1 MNALLKF
8 SMEERNS
15 RLDKKLLIVLTI
27 TVAVVLTATAAIFQ
41 NRHAT
46 RVRDEFDGKLIQAAE
61 TLQDMWAFNAET
73 FVKSH
78 APLNDTSRALL
89 MMIHY
94 NPSVTQ
100 KSGSTV
106 EALLPNGYEVRQI
119 SQNFRNVRNKPA
131 NLEEENLLAKLQQR
145 IIENRMRG
153 LPESELRKEVAIW
166 SEGKVNGQDVIRYTQ
181 PIIVKKACLTCHGDK
196 ANAPEYIQKN
206 YETGYGYKVGD
217 LRGAVS
223 IIVPAQKFRES
234 GLYDTLLTVVTV
246 LLSGIGVV
254 GLLFLTVK
262 KTIVEP
268 IKTIANSASR
278 VAQGDLSERL
288 LYDRPDELG
297 EITAY
302 FNTLV
307 DSVKEAVREIMDL
320 AMKLN
325 HVALDISNTATSIS
339 KSVESQN
346 LTIKDV
352 SQIIAK
358 MNLSLN
364 AVTEDVQGLTI
375 NIRETRTAI
384 EDLISTVQEAARNI
398 QDANQVFSQ
407 VINEVQGGRFGIE
420 QISQAILGISE
431 RLEGLIG
438 QIQVLER
445 NTREVTGTTDIAAR
459 TAKQTNL
466 LAVNASIESAIAG
479 EAGKGFRVVASEIRN
494 LAEQSSAAAQQIQS
508 MILEIRQNVMKIVDT
523 VVETNQAAL
532 DSMAAVKDAEKTLDK
547 ITQYYSRSS
556 GIMSRLS
563 GLIDAQMRSGQQVT
577 MKTTDMTIRTAQV
590 MEQTEVQRAT
600 GQKMLRAVETL
611 SETVAKSKTA
621 SEEINQLS
629 QDLINQAEQLQSAI
643 RQFKMAETTQVLR

>member
-1 MNALLKF
+1 
-8 SMEERNS
+8 MEERNS

-27 TVAVVLTATAAIFQ
+27 TVAVVLTATAVIFH

-46 RVRDEFDGKLIQAAE
+46 RVRDEFEGKLIQAAE
-61 TLQDMWAFNAET
+61 TLQDMWAFNAES

-78 APLNDTSRALL
+78 APLNDTSRTLL

-100 KSGSTV
+100 KSGTTV
-106 EALLPNGYEVRQI
+106 EAILHNGYEVRQI

-166 SEGKVNGQDVIRYTQ
+166 SEGKVDGQDVIRYTQ

-223 IIVPAQKFRES
+223 IIVPAQKFQES

-246 LLSGIGVV
+246 LLSGAGIV

-268 IKTIANSASR
+268 IKTIANTASR

-302 FNTLV
+302 FNALV
-307 DSVKEAVREIMDL
+307 DSVKDTVREIMDL
-320 AMKLN
+320 TMKLN

-494 LAEQSSAAAQQIQS
+494 LAEQSSTAAQQIQS

-532 DSMAAVKDAEKTLDK
+532 DSMSAVKDAEKTLDK

-629 QDLINQAEQLQSAI
+629 QDLISQAEQLQSAI

>member
-1 MNALLKF
+1 
-8 SMEERNS
+8 MEERNN
-15 RLDKKLLIVLTI
+15 RLDRRLLIVLTVTVTILLTI
-27 TVAVVLTATAAIFQ
+27 TAVVFQ
-41 NRHAT
+41 NRHAS
-46 RVRDEFDGKLIQAAE
+46 RVQSEFEGKLIQAAE
-61 TLQDMWAFNAET
+61 TLQEMWAFNAEA

-78 APLNDTSRALL
+78 AELNDTSRTLL

-94 NPSVTQ
+94 NPSVAQ
-100 KSGSTV
+100 RPGSTA
-106 EALLPNGYEVRQI
+106 ETILPKGYEVRQI
-119 SQNFRNVRNKPA
+119 TQNFRNIRNKPA
-131 NLEEENLLAKLQQR
+131 DNEEENLLAKLQQR
-145 IIENRMRG
+145 MIENRMRG
-153 LPESELRKEVAIW
+153 LPETELRREVAIW
-166 SEGKVNGQDVIRYTQ
+166 SETKINGQEGIRYTQ

-196 ANAPEYIQKN
+196 ANAPEYVQKN

-223 IIVPAQKFRES
+223 IIVPAKEFRES
-234 GLYDTLLTVVTV
+234 RLYDTLLIVLTV
-246 LLSGIGVV
+246 LLSGVGIV

-262 KTIVEP
+262 RTIVDP
-268 IKTIANSASR
+268 IREIANTASR

-288 LYDRPDELG
+288 LYDKPDELG

-307 DSVKEAVREIMDL
+307 NSVKDTVREIVDL
-320 AMKLN
+320 TMKLN
-325 HVALDISNTATSIS
+325 QVALDISNTATNIA
-339 KSVESQN
+339 KGAENQN

-352 SQIIAK
+352 TQTISK

-375 NIRETRTAI
+375 NVRETRTAI
-384 EDLISTVQEAARNI
+384 EDLISTVQEAARNV

-431 RLEGLIG
+431 RLEGLIS

-494 LAEQSSAAAQQIQS
+494 LAEQSSSAAQQIQN

-532 DSMAAVKDAEKTLDK
+532 DSMAVVKDAEKTLDK

-577 MKTTDMTIRTAQV
+577 MKTTDMTIRTSQ
-590 MEQTEVQRAT
+590 MIEQTELQRAT

-611 SETVAKSKTA
+611 SETAIKNKAA

-629 QDLINQAEQLQSAI
+629 QDLITQAEQLQNAI

>member
-1 MNALLKF
+1 
-8 SMEERNS
+8 MEERNN
-15 RLDKKLLIVLTI
+15 RLDRRLLIVLAVTVTILLTI
-27 TVAVVLTATAAIFQ
+27 TAVVFQ
-41 NRHAT
+41 NRHAS
-46 RVRDEFDGKLIQAAE
+46 RVQSEFEGKLIQAAE
-61 TLQDMWAFNAET
+61 TLQEMWAFNAEA

-78 APLNDTSRALL
+78 AELNDTSRTLL

-100 KSGSTV
+100 RSGSTA
-106 EALLPNGYEVRQI
+106 ETILPKGYEVRQI
-119 SQNFRNVRNKPA
+119 TQNFRNVRNKPA
-131 NLEEENLLAKLQQR
+131 DLEEENLLAKLQQR
-145 IIENRMRG
+145 MIENRMRG
-153 LPESELRKEVAIW
+153 LPETELRKEVAIW
-166 SEGKVNGQDVIRYTQ
+166 SETKINGQEGIRYTQ

-196 ANAPEYIQKN
+196 ANAPEYVQKN

-223 IIVPAQKFRES
+223 IIVPAKEFRES
-234 GLYDTLLTVVTV
+234 RLYDTLLIVLTV
-246 LLSGIGVV
+246 LLSGVGIV

-262 KTIVEP
+262 RTIVDP
-268 IKTIANSASR
+268 IREIANTASR

-288 LYDRPDELG
+288 LYDKPDELG

-307 DSVKEAVREIMDL
+307 DSVKDTVREIVDL
-320 AMKLN
+320 TMKLN
-325 HVALDISNTATSIS
+325 QVALDISNTATNIA
-339 KSVESQN
+339 KSAENQN

-352 SQIIAK
+352 TQTISK

-375 NIRETRTAI
+375 NVRETRTAI
-384 EDLISTVQEAARNI
+384 EDLISTVQEAARNV

-431 RLEGLIG
+431 RLEGLIS

-494 LAEQSSAAAQQIQS
+494 LAEQSSSAAQQIQN

-532 DSMAAVKDAEKTLDK
+532 DSMAVVKDAEKTLDK

-577 MKTTDMTIRTAQV
+577 MKTTDMTIRTSQ
-590 MEQTEVQRAT
+590 MIEQTELQRAT

-611 SETVAKSKTA
+611 SETAIKNKAA

-629 QDLINQAEQLQSAI
+629 QDLITQAEQLQNAI

>member
-1 MNALLKF
+1 
-8 SMEERNS
+8 MEERNS
-15 RLDKKLLIVLTI
+15 RLDKKILITLAI
-27 TVAVVLTATAAIFQ
+27 AIAVVLAALAALFQ
-41 NRHAT
+41 NRYAS
-46 RVRDEFDGKLIQAAE
+46 RVQGEFESKVIQTAE
-61 TLQDMWAFNAET
+61 TLQEMWAFNAEM
-73 FVKSH
+73 FLKSH
-78 APLNDTSRALL
+78 ATLSDTSRTLL

-94 NPSVTQ
+94 NPSAARKSDQ
-100 KSGSTV
+100 KPEQTTLASQ
-106 EALLPNGYEVRQI
+106 LPKGYEVRQI

-131 NLEEENLLAKLQQR
+131 DLDEENLLAKLQQR
-145 IIENRMRG
+145 MIEYRIKG
-153 LPESELRKEVAIW
+153 LSEPDLRKEIAIW
-166 SEGKVNGQDVIRYTQ
+166 SESKIDGQDFIRYTQ
-181 PIIVKKACLTCHGDK
+181 PIIVKKPCLACHGDK
-196 ANAPEYIQKN
+196 AEAPEYVQKN

-223 IIVPAQKFRES
+223 IIVPAQAFRQS
-234 GLYDTLLTVVTV
+234 GLYDALLTLGGA
-246 LLSGIGVV
+246 LLSGVV
-254 GLLFLTVK
+254 IIGLLFITMRR
-262 KTIVEP
+262 TIGEP
-268 IKTIANSASR
+268 IRKIASTAAR

-288 LYDRPDELG
+288 LYDKPDELG
-297 EITAY
+297 EIVEH
-302 FNTLV
+302 FNALV
-307 DSVKEAVREIMDL
+307 DSVKETVREIVDL
-320 AMKLN
+320 TMKLN
-325 HVALDISNTATSIS
+325 QVALDISNTATSIA
-339 KSVESQN
+339 KSAENQN
-346 LTIKDV
+346 AVLKEA
-352 SQIIAK
+352 SQIVGK
-358 MNLSLN
+358 MGVSLN

-375 NIRETRTAI
+375 NVRETRTAI
-384 EDLISTVQEAARNI
+384 EDLISTVQEAARSI

-494 LAEQSSAAAQQIQS
+494 LAEQSSASAQQIQS

-523 VVETNQAAL
+523 IVETNQAAL
-532 DSMAAVKDAEKTLDK
+532 DSMATVKDAEKTLDK

-577 MKTTDMTIRTAQV
+577 MKTTDMTIRTSQV
-590 MEQTEVQRAT
+590 MEQTELQRAT
-600 GQKMLRAVETL
+600 GQKMLKAIETL
-611 SETVAKSKTA
+611 TETASKNKTA
-621 SEEINQLS
+621 SEEITQLS
-629 QDLINQAEQLQSAI
+629 QDLINQAEQLQNAI

>member
-1 MNALLKF
+1 
-8 SMEERNS
+8 MEERNN
-15 RLDKKLLIVLTI
+15 RLDRRLLIVLAVTVTILLTI
-27 TVAVVLTATAAIFQ
+27 TAVVFQ
-41 NRHAT
+41 NRHAS
-46 RVRDEFDGKLIQAAE
+46 RVQSEFEGKLIQAAE
-61 TLQDMWAFNAET
+61 TLQEMWAFNAEA

-78 APLNDTSRALL
+78 AELNDTSRTLL

-94 NPSVTQ
+94 NPSVAQ
-100 KSGSTV
+100 RPGSTA
-106 EALLPNGYEVRQI
+106 ETILPKGYEVRQI
-119 SQNFRNVRNKPA
+119 TQNFRNIRNKPA
-131 NLEEENLLAKLQQR
+131 DNEEENLLAKLQQR
-145 IIENRMRG
+145 MIENRMRG
-153 LPESELRKEVAIW
+153 LPETELRREVAIW
-166 SEGKVNGQDVIRYTQ
+166 SETKINGQEGIRYTQ

-196 ANAPEYIQKN
+196 ANAPEYVQKN

-223 IIVPAQKFRES
+223 IIVPAKEFRES
-234 GLYDTLLTVVTV
+234 RLYDTLLIVLTV
-246 LLSGIGVV
+246 LLSGVGIV

-262 KTIVEP
+262 RTIVDP
-268 IKTIANSASR
+268 IREIANTASR

-288 LYDRPDELG
+288 LYDKPDELG

-307 DSVKEAVREIMDL
+307 DSVKDTVREIVDL
-320 AMKLN
+320 TMKLN
-325 HVALDISNTATSIS
+325 QVALDISNTATNIA
-339 KSVESQN
+339 KGAENQN

-352 SQIIAK
+352 TQTISK

-375 NIRETRTAI
+375 NVRETRTAI
-384 EDLISTVQEAARNI
+384 EDLISTVQEAARNV

-431 RLEGLIG
+431 RLEGLIS

-494 LAEQSSAAAQQIQS
+494 LAEQSSSAAQQIQN

-532 DSMAAVKDAEKTLDK
+532 DSMAVVKDAEKTLDK

-577 MKTTDMTIRTAQV
+577 MKTTDMTIRTSQ
-590 MEQTEVQRAT
+590 MIEQTELQRAT

-611 SETVAKSKTA
+611 SETAIKNKAA

-629 QDLINQAEQLQSAI
+629 QDLIAQAEQLQNAI

>member
-1 MNALLKF
+1 
-8 SMEERNS
+8 MEERNN
-15 RLDKKLLIVLTI
+15 RLDRRLLIVLAVTVTILLTI
-27 TVAVVLTATAAIFQ
+27 TAVVFQ
-41 NRHAT
+41 NRHAS
-46 RVRDEFDGKLIQAAE
+46 RVQSEFEGKLIQAAE
-61 TLQDMWAFNAET
+61 TLQEMWAFNAEA

-78 APLNDTSRALL
+78 AELNDTSRTLL

-94 NPSVTQ
+94 NPSVAQ
-100 KSGSTV
+100 RPGST
-106 EALLPNGYEVRQI
+106 AKTILPKGYEVRQI
-119 SQNFRNVRNKPA
+119 TQNFRNIRNKPA
-131 NLEEENLLAKLQQR
+131 DNEEENLLAKLQQR
-145 IIENRMRG
+145 MIENRMRG
-153 LPESELRKEVAIW
+153 LPETELRREVAIW
-166 SEGKVNGQDVIRYTQ
+166 SETKINGQEGIRYTQ

-196 ANAPEYIQKN
+196 ANAPEYVQKN

-223 IIVPAQKFRES
+223 IIVPAKEFRES
-234 GLYDTLLTVVTV
+234 RLYDTLLIVLTV
-246 LLSGIGVV
+246 LLSGVGIV

-262 KTIVEP
+262 RTIVDP
-268 IKTIANSASR
+268 IREIANTASR

-288 LYDRPDELG
+288 LYDKPDELG

-307 DSVKEAVREIMDL
+307 DSVKDTVREIVDL
-320 AMKLN
+320 TMKLN
-325 HVALDISNTATSIS
+325 QVALDISNTATNIA
-339 KSVESQN
+339 KGAENQN

-352 SQIIAK
+352 TQTISK

-375 NIRETRTAI
+375 NVRETRTAI
-384 EDLISTVQEAARNI
+384 EDLISTVQEAARNV

-431 RLEGLIG
+431 RLEGLIS

-494 LAEQSSAAAQQIQS
+494 LAEQSSSAAQQIQN

-532 DSMAAVKDAEKTLDK
+532 DSMAVVKDAEKTLDK

-577 MKTTDMTIRTAQV
+577 MKTTDMTIRTSQ
-590 MEQTEVQRAT
+590 MIEQTELQRAT

-611 SETVAKSKTA
+611 SETAIKNKAA

-629 QDLINQAEQLQSAI
+629 QDLITQAEQLQNAI

>member
-1 MNALLKF
+1 
-8 SMEERNS
+8 MEERNN
-15 RLDKKLLIVLTI
+15 RLDRRLLTVLAVTVTILLTI
-27 TVAVVLTATAAIFQ
+27 TAVVFQ
-41 NRHAT
+41 NRHAS
-46 RVRDEFDGKLIQAAE
+46 RVQSEFEGKLIQAAE
-61 TLQDMWAFNAET
+61 TLQEMWAFNAEA

-78 APLNDTSRALL
+78 AELNDTSRTLL

-94 NPSVTQ
+94 NPSVAQ
-100 KSGSTV
+100 RSGSTA
-106 EALLPNGYEVRQI
+106 ETILPKGYEVRQI
-119 SQNFRNVRNKPA
+119 TQNFRNVRNKPA
-131 NLEEENLLAKLQQR
+131 DLEEENLLAKLQQR
-145 IIENRMRG
+145 MIENRMRG
-153 LPESELRKEVAIW
+153 LPETELRKEVAIW
-166 SEGKVNGQDVIRYTQ
+166 SETKINGQEGIRYTQ

-196 ANAPEYIQKN
+196 ANAPEYVQKN

-223 IIVPAQKFRES
+223 IIVPAKEFRES
-234 GLYDTLLTVVTV
+234 RLYDTLLIVLTV
-246 LLSGIGVV
+246 LLSGVGIV

-262 KTIVEP
+262 RTIVNP
-268 IKTIANSASR
+268 IREIANTASR

-288 LYDRPDELG
+288 LYDKPDELG

-307 DSVKEAVREIMDL
+307 DSVKDTVREIVDL
-320 AMKLN
+320 TMKLN
-325 HVALDISNTATSIS
+325 QVALDISNTATNIA
-339 KSVESQN
+339 KGAENQN

-352 SQIIAK
+352 TQTISK
-358 MNLSLN
+358 MNMSLN

-375 NIRETRTAI
+375 NVRETRTAI
-384 EDLISTVQEAARNI
+384 EDLISTVQEAARNV

-431 RLEGLIG
+431 RLEGLIN

-494 LAEQSSAAAQQIQS
+494 LAEQSSSAAQQIQN

-532 DSMAAVKDAEKTLDK
+532 DSMAVVKDAEKTLDK

-577 MKTTDMTIRTAQV
+577 MKTTDMTIRTSQ
-590 MEQTEVQRAT
+590 MIEQTELQRAT
-600 GQKMLRAVETL
+600 GQKMLRAIETL
-611 SETVAKSKTA
+611 SETAVKNKAA

-629 QDLINQAEQLQSAI
+629 QDLITQAEQLQNAI

>member
-1 MNALLKF
+1 
-8 SMEERNS
+8 MEERNN
-15 RLDKKLLIVLTI
+15 RLDRRLLIVLAVTVSILLTI
-27 TVAVVLTATAAIFQ
+27 TAVVFQ
-41 NRHAT
+41 NRHAS
-46 RVRDEFDGKLIQAAE
+46 RVQSEFEGKLIQAAE
-61 TLQDMWAFNAET
+61 TLQEMWAFNAEA

-78 APLNDTSRALL
+78 AELNDTSRTLL

-100 KSGSTV
+100 RSGSTA
-106 EALLPNGYEVRQI
+106 ETILPKGYEVRQI
-119 SQNFRNVRNKPA
+119 TQNFRNIRNKPA
-131 NLEEENLLAKLQQR
+131 DLEEENLLAKLQQR
-145 IIENRMRG
+145 MIENRMRG
-153 LPESELRKEVAIW
+153 LPETELRKEVAIW
-166 SEGKVNGQDVIRYTQ
+166 SETKINGQEGIRYTQ

-196 ANAPEYIQKN
+196 ANAPEYVQKN

-223 IIVPAQKFRES
+223 IIVPAKEFRES
-234 GLYDTLLTVVTV
+234 RLYDTLLIVLTV
-246 LLSGIGVV
+246 LLSGVGIV

-262 KTIVEP
+262 RTIVDP
-268 IKTIANSASR
+268 IREIANTASR

-288 LYDRPDELG
+288 LYDKPDELG

-307 DSVKEAVREIMDL
+307 DSVKDTVREIVDL
-320 AMKLN
+320 TMKLN
-325 HVALDISNTATSIS
+325 QVALDISNTATNIA
-339 KSVESQN
+339 KSAENQN

-352 SQIIAK
+352 TQTISK

-375 NIRETRTAI
+375 NVRETRTAI
-384 EDLISTVQEAARNI
+384 EDLISTVQEAARNV

-431 RLEGLIG
+431 RLEGLIS

-494 LAEQSSAAAQQIQS
+494 LAEQSSSAAQQIQN

-532 DSMAAVKDAEKTLDK
+532 DSMAVVKDAEKTLDK

-577 MKTTDMTIRTAQV
+577 MKTTDMTIRTSQ
-590 MEQTEVQRAT
+590 MIEQTELQRAT

-611 SETVAKSKTA
+611 SETAVKNKAA

-629 QDLINQAEQLQSAI
+629 QDLITQAEQLQNAI

>member
-1 MNALLKF
+1 
-8 SMEERNS
+8 MEERNN
-15 RLDKKLLIVLTI
+15 RLDRRLLIVLAVTVTILLTI
-27 TVAVVLTATAAIFQ
+27 TAVVFQ
-41 NRHAT
+41 NRHAS
-46 RVRDEFDGKLIQAAE
+46 RVQSEFEGKLIQAAE
-61 TLQDMWAFNAET
+61 TLQEMWAFNAEA

-78 APLNDTSRALL
+78 AELNDTSRTLL

-94 NPSVTQ
+94 NPSVAQ
-100 KSGSTV
+100 RPGSTA
-106 EALLPNGYEVRQI
+106 ETILPKGYEVRQI
-119 SQNFRNVRNKPA
+119 TQNFRNIRNKPA
-131 NLEEENLLAKLQQR
+131 DNEEENLLAKLQQR
-145 IIENRMRG
+145 MIENRMRG
-153 LPESELRKEVAIW
+153 LPETELRREVAIW
-166 SEGKVNGQDVIRYTQ
+166 SETKINGQEGIRYTQ

-196 ANAPEYIQKN
+196 ANAPEYVQKN

-223 IIVPAQKFRES
+223 IIVPAKEFRES
-234 GLYDTLLTVVTV
+234 RLYDTLLIVLTV
-246 LLSGIGVV
+246 LLSGVGIV

-262 KTIVEP
+262 RTIVDP
-268 IKTIANSASR
+268 IREIANTASR

-288 LYDRPDELG
+288 LYDKPDELG

-307 DSVKEAVREIMDL
+307 NSVKDTVREIVDL
-320 AMKLN
+320 TMKLN
-325 HVALDISNTATSIS
+325 QVALDISNTATNIA
-339 KSVESQN
+339 KGAENQN

-352 SQIIAK
+352 TQTISK

-375 NIRETRTAI
+375 NVRETRTAI
-384 EDLISTVQEAARNI
+384 EDLISTVQEAARNV

-431 RLEGLIG
+431 RLEGLIS

-494 LAEQSSAAAQQIQS
+494 LAEQSSSAAQQIQN

-532 DSMAAVKDAEKTLDK
+532 DSMAVVKDAEKTLDK

-577 MKTTDMTIRTAQV
+577 MKTTDMTIRTSQ
-590 MEQTEVQRAT
+590 MIEQTELQRAT

-611 SETVAKSKTA
+611 SETAIKNKAA

-629 QDLINQAEQLQSAI
+629 QDLITQAEQLQNAI

>member
-1 MNALLKF
+1 
-8 SMEERNS
+8 MEERNN
-15 RLDKKLLIVLTI
+15 RLDRRLLIVLAVTVTILLTI
-27 TVAVVLTATAAIFQ
+27 TAVVFQ
-41 NRHAT
+41 NRHAS
-46 RVRDEFDGKLIQAAE
+46 RVQSEFEGKLIQAAE
-61 TLQDMWAFNAET
+61 TLQEMWAFNAEA

-78 APLNDTSRALL
+78 AELNDTSRTLL

-94 NPSVTQ
+94 NPSVAQ
-100 KSGSTV
+100 RPGSTA
-106 EALLPNGYEVRQI
+106 ETILPKGYEVRQI
-119 SQNFRNVRNKPA
+119 TQNFRNIRNKPA
-131 NLEEENLLAKLQQR
+131 DNEEENLLAKLQQR
-145 IIENRMRG
+145 MIENRMRG
-153 LPESELRKEVAIW
+153 LPETELRREVAIW
-166 SEGKVNGQDVIRYTQ
+166 SETKINGQEGIRYTQ

-196 ANAPEYIQKN
+196 ANAPEYVQKN

-223 IIVPAQKFRES
+223 IIVPAKEFRES
-234 GLYDTLLTVVTV
+234 RLYDTLLIVLTV
-246 LLSGIGVV
+246 LLSGVGIV

-262 KTIVEP
+262 RTIVDP
-268 IKTIANSASR
+268 IREIANTASR

-288 LYDRPDELG
+288 LYDKPDELG

-307 DSVKEAVREIMDL
+307 DSVKDTVREIVDL
-320 AMKLN
+320 TMKLN
-325 HVALDISNTATSIS
+325 QVALDISNTATNIA
-339 KSVESQN
+339 KGAENQN

-352 SQIIAK
+352 TQTISK

-375 NIRETRTAI
+375 NVRETRTAI
-384 EDLISTVQEAARNI
+384 EDLISTVQEAARNV

-431 RLEGLIG
+431 RLEGLIS

-494 LAEQSSAAAQQIQS
+494 LAEQSSSAAQQIQN

-532 DSMAAVKDAEKTLDK
+532 DSMAVVKDAEKTLDK

-577 MKTTDMTIRTAQV
+577 MKTTDMTIRTSQ
-590 MEQTEVQRAT
+590 MIEQTELQRAT

-611 SETVAKSKTA
+611 SETAIKNKAA

-629 QDLINQAEQLQSAI
+629 QDLITQAEQLQNAI

>member
-1 MNALLKF
+1 
-8 SMEERNS
+8 MEERNN
-15 RLDKKLLIVLTI
+15 RLDRRLLIVLAVTVTILLTI
-27 TVAVVLTATAAIFQ
+27 TAVVFQ
-41 NRHAT
+41 NRHAS
-46 RVRDEFDGKLIQAAE
+46 RVQSEFEGKLIQAAE
-61 TLQDMWAFNAET
+61 TLQEMWAFNAEA

-78 APLNDTSRALL
+78 AELNDTSRTLL

-100 KSGSTV
+100 RSGSTA
-106 EALLPNGYEVRQI
+106 ETILPKGYEVRQI
-119 SQNFRNVRNKPA
+119 TQNFRNVRNKPA
-131 NLEEENLLAKLQQR
+131 DLEEENLLAKLQQR
-145 IIENRMRG
+145 MIENRMRG
-153 LPESELRKEVAIW
+153 LPETELRKEVAIW
-166 SEGKVNGQDVIRYTQ
+166 SETKINGQEGIRYTQ

-196 ANAPEYIQKN
+196 ANAPEYVQKN

-223 IIVPAQKFRES
+223 IIVPAKEFRES
-234 GLYDTLLTVVTV
+234 RLYDTLLIVLTV
-246 LLSGIGVV
+246 LLSGVGIV

-262 KTIVEP
+262 RTIVDP
-268 IKTIANSASR
+268 IREIANTASR

-288 LYDRPDELG
+288 LYDKPDELG

-307 DSVKEAVREIMDL
+307 DSVKDTVREIVDL
-320 AMKLN
+320 TMKLN
-325 HVALDISNTATSIS
+325 QVALDISNTATNIA
-339 KSVESQN
+339 KSAENQN

-352 SQIIAK
+352 TQTISK

-375 NIRETRTAI
+375 NVRETRTAI
-384 EDLISTVQEAARNI
+384 EDLISTVQEAARNV

-407 VINEVQGGRFGIE
+407 VINEVQGGRFSIE

-431 RLEGLIG
+431 RLEGLIS

-494 LAEQSSAAAQQIQS
+494 LAEQSSSAAQQIQN

-532 DSMAAVKDAEKTLDK
+532 DSMAVVKDAEKTLDK

-577 MKTTDMTIRTAQV
+577 MKTTDMTIRTSQ
-590 MEQTEVQRAT
+590 MIEQTELQRAT

-611 SETVAKSKTA
+611 SETAIKNKAA

-629 QDLINQAEQLQSAI
+629 QDLITQAEQLQNAI

>member
-1 MNALLKF
+1 
-8 SMEERNS
+8 MEERNN
-15 RLDKKLLIVLTI
+15 RLDRRLLTVLAVTVTILLTI
-27 TVAVVLTATAAIFQ
+27 TAVVFQ
-41 NRHAT
+41 NRHAS
-46 RVRDEFDGKLIQAAE
+46 RVQSEFEGKLIQAAE
-61 TLQDMWAFNAET
+61 TLQEMWAFNAEA

-78 APLNDTSRALL
+78 AELNDTSRTLL

-100 KSGSTV
+100 RSGSTA
-106 EALLPNGYEVRQI
+106 ETILPKGYEVRQI
-119 SQNFRNVRNKPA
+119 TQNFRNVRNKPA
-131 NLEEENLLAKLQQR
+131 DLEEENLLAKLQQR
-145 IIENRMRG
+145 MIENRMRG
-153 LPESELRKEVAIW
+153 LPETELRKEVAIW
-166 SEGKVNGQDVIRYTQ
+166 SETKINGQEGIRYTQ

-196 ANAPEYIQKN
+196 ANAPEYVQKN

-223 IIVPAQKFRES
+223 IIVPAKEFRES
-234 GLYDTLLTVVTV
+234 RLYDTLLIVLTV
-246 LLSGIGVV
+246 LLSGVGIV

-262 KTIVEP
+262 RTIVNP
-268 IKTIANSASR
+268 IREIANTASR

-288 LYDRPDELG
+288 LYDKPDELG

-307 DSVKEAVREIMDL
+307 DSVKDTVREIVDL
-320 AMKLN
+320 TMKLN
-325 HVALDISNTATSIS
+325 QVALDISNTATNIA
-339 KSVESQN
+339 KGAENQN

-352 SQIIAK
+352 TQTISK
-358 MNLSLN
+358 MNMSLN

-375 NIRETRTAI
+375 NVRETRTAI
-384 EDLISTVQEAARNI
+384 EDLISTVQEAARNV

-431 RLEGLIG
+431 RLEGLIN

-494 LAEQSSAAAQQIQS
+494 LAEQSSSAAQQIQN

-532 DSMAAVKDAEKTLDK
+532 DSMAVVKDAEKTLDK

-577 MKTTDMTIRTAQV
+577 MKTTDMTIRTSQ
-590 MEQTEVQRAT
+590 MIEQTELQRAT
-600 GQKMLRAVETL
+600 GQKMLRAIETL
-611 SETVAKSKTA
+611 SETAVKNKAA

-629 QDLINQAEQLQSAI
+629 QDLITQAEQLQNAI

>member
-1 MNALLKF
+1 MAVTVTIL
-8 SMEERNS
+8 
-15 RLDKKLLIVLTI
+15 LTI
-27 TVAVVLTATAAIFQ
+27 TAVVFQ
-41 NRHAT
+41 NRHAS
-46 RVRDEFDGKLIQAAE
+46 RVQSEFEGKLIQAAE
-61 TLQDMWAFNAET
+61 TLQEMWAFNAEA
-73 FVKSH
+73 FIKSH
-78 APLNDTSRALL
+78 AELNDTSRTLL

-100 KSGSTV
+100 RSGSTA
-106 EALLPNGYEVRQI
+106 ETILPKGYEVRQI
-119 SQNFRNVRNKPA
+119 TQNFRNVRNKPA
-131 NLEEENLLAKLQQR
+131 DLEEENLLAKLQQR
-145 IIENRMRG
+145 MIENRMRG
-153 LPESELRKEVAIW
+153 LPETELRKEVAIW
-166 SEGKVNGQDVIRYTQ
+166 SETKINGQEGIRYTQ
-181 PIIVKKACLTCHGDK
+181 PIIIKKACLTCHGDK
-196 ANAPEYIQKN
+196 ANAPEYVQKN

-223 IIVPAQKFRES
+223 IIVPAKEFRES
-234 GLYDTLLTVVTV
+234 RLYDTLLIVLTV
-246 LLSGIGVV
+246 LLSGVGIV

-262 KTIVEP
+262 RTIVDP
-268 IKTIANSASR
+268 IREIANTASR

-288 LYDRPDELG
+288 LYDKPDELG

-307 DSVKEAVREIMDL
+307 DSVKDTVREIVDL
-320 AMKLN
+320 TMKLN
-325 HVALDISNTATSIS
+325 QVALDISNTATNIA
-339 KSVESQN
+339 KGAENQN

-352 SQIIAK
+352 TQTISK
-358 MNLSLN
+358 MNMSLN

-375 NIRETRTAI
+375 NVRETRTAI
-384 EDLISTVQEAARNI
+384 EDLISTVQEAARNV

-407 VINEVQGGRFGIE
+407 VINEVQGGRFSIE

-431 RLEGLIG
+431 RLEGLIN

-494 LAEQSSAAAQQIQS
+494 LAEQSSSAAQQIQN

-532 DSMAAVKDAEKTLDK
+532 DSMAVVKDAEKTLDK

-577 MKTTDMTIRTAQV
+577 MKTTDMTIRTSQ
-590 MEQTEVQRAT
+590 MIEQTELQRAT

-611 SETVAKSKTA
+611 SETAIKNKAA

-629 QDLINQAEQLQSAI
+629 QDLITQAEQLQNAI

>member
-1 MNALLKF
+1 
-8 SMEERNS
+8 MEERNN
-15 RLDKKLLIVLTI
+15 RLDRRLLTVLAVTVTILLTI
-27 TVAVVLTATAAIFQ
+27 TAVVFQ
-41 NRHAT
+41 NRHAS
-46 RVRDEFDGKLIQAAE
+46 RVQSEFEGKLIQAAE
-61 TLQDMWAFNAET
+61 TLQEMWAFNAEA
-73 FVKSH
+73 FIKSH
-78 APLNDTSRALL
+78 AELNDTSRTLL

-100 KSGSTV
+100 RSGSTA
-106 EALLPNGYEVRQI
+106 ETILPKGYEVRQI
-119 SQNFRNVRNKPA
+119 TQNFRNVRNKPA
-131 NLEEENLLAKLQQR
+131 DLEEENLLAKLQQR
-145 IIENRMRG
+145 MIENRMRG
-153 LPESELRKEVAIW
+153 LPETELRKEVAIW
-166 SEGKVNGQDVIRYTQ
+166 SETKINGQEGIRYTQ

-196 ANAPEYIQKN
+196 ANAPEYVQKN

-223 IIVPAQKFRES
+223 IIVPAKEFRES
-234 GLYDTLLTVVTV
+234 RLYDTLLIVLTV
-246 LLSGIGVV
+246 LLSGVGIV

-262 KTIVEP
+262 RTIVDP
-268 IKTIANSASR
+268 IREIANTASR

-288 LYDRPDELG
+288 LYDKPDELG

-307 DSVKEAVREIMDL
+307 DSVKDTVREIVDL
-320 AMKLN
+320 TMKLN
-325 HVALDISNTATSIS
+325 QVALDISNTATNIA
-339 KSVESQN
+339 KSAENQN

-352 SQIIAK
+352 TQTISK

-375 NIRETRTAI
+375 NVRETRTAI
-384 EDLISTVQEAARNI
+384 EDLISTVQEAARNV

-431 RLEGLIG
+431 RLEGLIN

-494 LAEQSSAAAQQIQS
+494 LAEQSSSAAQQIQN

-532 DSMAAVKDAEKTLDK
+532 DSMAVVKDAEKTLDK

-577 MKTTDMTIRTAQV
+577 MKTTDMTIRTSQ
-590 MEQTEVQRAT
+590 MIEQTELQRAT
-600 GQKMLRAVETL
+600 GQKMLRAIETL
-611 SETVAKSKTA
+611 SETAVKNKAA

-629 QDLINQAEQLQSAI
+629 QDLITQAEQLQNAI

>member
-1 MNALLKF
+1 
-8 SMEERNS
+8 MEERNN
-15 RLDKKLLIVLTI
+15 RLDRRLLTVLAVTVTILLTI
-27 TVAVVLTATAAIFQ
+27 TAVVFQ
-41 NRHAT
+41 NRHAS
-46 RVRDEFDGKLIQAAE
+46 RVQSEFEGKLIQAAE
-61 TLQDMWAFNAET
+61 TLQEMWAFNAEA

-78 APLNDTSRALL
+78 AELNDTSRTLL

-100 KSGSTV
+100 RSGSTA
-106 EALLPNGYEVRQI
+106 ETILPKGYEVRQI
-119 SQNFRNVRNKPA
+119 TQNFRNVRNKPA
-131 NLEEENLLAKLQQR
+131 DLEEENLLAKLQQR
-145 IIENRMRG
+145 MIENRMRG
-153 LPESELRKEVAIW
+153 LPETELRKEVAIW
-166 SEGKVNGQDVIRYTQ
+166 SETKINGQEGIRYTQ
-181 PIIVKKACLTCHGDK
+181 PIIIKKACLTCHGDK
-196 ANAPEYIQKN
+196 ANAPEYVQKN

-223 IIVPAQKFRES
+223 IIVPAKEFRES
-234 GLYDTLLTVVTV
+234 RLYDTLLIVLTV
-246 LLSGIGVV
+246 LLSGVGIV

-262 KTIVEP
+262 RTIVDP
-268 IKTIANSASR
+268 IREIANTASR

-288 LYDRPDELG
+288 LYDKPDELG

-307 DSVKEAVREIMDL
+307 DSVKDTVREIVDL
-320 AMKLN
+320 TMKLN
-325 HVALDISNTATSIS
+325 QVALDISNTATNIA
-339 KSVESQN
+339 KGAENQN

-352 SQIIAK
+352 TQTISK
-358 MNLSLN
+358 MNMSLN

-375 NIRETRTAI
+375 NVRETRTAI
-384 EDLISTVQEAARNI
+384 EDLISTVQEAARNV

-407 VINEVQGGRFGIE
+407 VINEVQGGRFSIE

-431 RLEGLIG
+431 RLEGLIN

-494 LAEQSSAAAQQIQS
+494 LAEQSSSAAQQIQN

-532 DSMAAVKDAEKTLDK
+532 DSMAVVKDAEKTLDK

-577 MKTTDMTIRTAQV
+577 MKTTDMTIRTSQ
-590 MEQTEVQRAT
+590 MIEQTELQRAT

-611 SETVAKSKTA
+611 SETAIKNKAA

-629 QDLINQAEQLQSAI
+629 QDLITQAEQLQNAI